1 MWLANVVN
9 TIQLFNSLV
18 MDGNVIEMYEQQN
31 AIWLYLKITVSV
43 TQVEREDLIICPPYR
58 FNECIIIM
66 NASYYNQKCMYV

>member
-31 AIWLYLKITVSV
+31 ATFDYI
-43 TQVEREDLIICPPYR
+43 
-58 FNECIIIM
+58 
-66 NASYYNQKCMYV
+66 QK